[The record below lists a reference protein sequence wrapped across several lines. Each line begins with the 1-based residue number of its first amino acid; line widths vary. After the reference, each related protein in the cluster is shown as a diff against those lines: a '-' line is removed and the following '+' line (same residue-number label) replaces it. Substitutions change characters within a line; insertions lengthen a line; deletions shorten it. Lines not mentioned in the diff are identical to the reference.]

1 MLHFNE
7 TLNTLGPGNT
17 NYTTQR
23 LGDIMSLELDFD
35 FKYSVQ
41 LMIQNLLCPWPP
53 ISKNYYESLKKK
65 KTARD
70 RG

>member
-23 LGDIMSLELDFD
+23 LGNIMSLELDFD

-41 LMIQNLLCPWPP
+41 LTIQNLLCP
-53 ISKNYYESLKKK
+53 
-65 KTARD
+65 
-70 RG
+70 